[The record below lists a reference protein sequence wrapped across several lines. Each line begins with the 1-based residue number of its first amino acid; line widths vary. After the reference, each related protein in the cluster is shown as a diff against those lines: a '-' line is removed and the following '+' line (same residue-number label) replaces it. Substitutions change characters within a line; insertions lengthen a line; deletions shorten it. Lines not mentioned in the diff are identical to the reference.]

1 MSIVI
6 TRTET
11 ALTTTAGVFSAMDNI
26 GASSVSSSLVIPS
39 NVNSVKQ
46 ITISVA
52 SDAAEEYVPLVQLS
66 GNSLR
71 DGSAVFTGT
80 GQVSNASAV
89 GSNPNSMTYDTNLS
103 VVSGNTL
110 EIAIATTT
118 VATIDA
124 AVTLQLE

>member
-71 DGSAVFTGT
+71 DGSAVFCGT

>member
-39 NVNSVKQ
+39 NVSAVKQ

-71 DGSAVFTGT
+71 DGSAVFCGT
-80 GQVSNASAV
+80 GQVSSAV

>member
-1 MSIVI
+1 MAIVI

-39 NVNSVKQ
+39 NVSAVKQ

-71 DGSAVFTGT
+71 DGSAVFCGT

>member
-39 NVNSVKQ
+39 NVSAVKQ